1 MSLEKNK
8 LKGII
13 LAGGAGSRLHPIT
26 KGVSK
31 QLLPVYDKPMI
42 YYPLSVLMRLGIRD
56 ILIISTC
63 HDIDNFKRLLGNGS
77 KIGVKF
83 TFLVQESP
91 DGIAQAFL
99 LGEDFIGQNN
109 VVLILGDNIFYGNG
123 LNDMLN
129 RANET
134 LNSQNKATIFGYFVN
149 DPKRYGVVEFDN
161 DGNAISIIEKPKK
174 PKSKYAVV
182 GLYFYPNDVI
192 QITKSLKPSKRGELE
207 ITSVNDKFLEMK
219 KLKVEIMGRGFAW
232 FDTGTHESLLDAS
245 NYINTIEKRQGFKIG
260 CIEEIAYEMNFIT
273 KKQFLKLAKG
283 YKSSTYGE
291 YLIQRYKEI

>member
-31 QLLPVYDKPMI
+31 QLLPVYDKPML

-63 HDIDNFKRLLGNGS
+63 HDIDNFKRLLGNGC

-109 VVLILGDNIFYGNG
+109 VV
-123 LNDMLN
+123 
-129 RANET
+129 
-134 LNSQNKATIFGYFVN
+134 
-149 DPKRYGVVEFDN
+149 FDC
-161 DGNAISIIEKPKK
+161 
-174 PKSKYAVV
+174 
-182 GLYFYPNDVI
+182 F
-192 QITKSLKPSKRGELE
+192 R
-207 ITSVNDKFLEMK
+207 
-219 KLKVEIMGRGFAW
+219 
-232 FDTGTHESLLDAS
+232 
-245 NYINTIEKRQGFKIG
+245 
-260 CIEEIAYEMNFIT
+260 
-273 KKQFLKLAKG
+273 
-283 YKSSTYGE
+283 
-291 YLIQRYKEI
+291 